1 MYAEEVQGIIALC
14 LGKKGWRG
22 GGAALSSALSMGHM
36 RLEGHRP
43 PTWLPIPDNCLVVS
57 AEGLANLRMAGGA
70 GLGTRLRTPKKI
82 KQIRTDCFASSIF
95 FQNVR
100 HCIFTV

>member
-57 AEGLANLRMAGGA
+57 AEGLANSRMAGGA
-70 GLGTRLRTPKKI
+70 GLGSHRRSN
-82 KQIRTDCFASSIF
+82 RS
-95 FQNVR
+95 
-100 HCIFTV
+100 